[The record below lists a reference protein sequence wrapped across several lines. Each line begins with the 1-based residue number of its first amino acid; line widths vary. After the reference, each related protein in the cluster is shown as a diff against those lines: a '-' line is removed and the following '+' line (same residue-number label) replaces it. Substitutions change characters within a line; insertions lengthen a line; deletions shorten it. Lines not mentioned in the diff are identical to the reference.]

1 MPVYDIV
8 IDDFAAW
15 TRSVSYRGE
24 GLMEASKASLFEK
37 AMLPHLDA
45 AYNLARWLTRNEA
58 DAQDVVQEAY
68 LRALRFFDSFRGGDG
83 RAWLLAVVRNTA
95 LSSMRRDRGLTRMS
109 FDEEIHGHS
118 EAATVE
124 TQLVEGAKFAELRN
138 CLDLLP
144 TEFREVVVMRELE
157 EMPYRDIAAAISLP
171 IGTIMSRLSRA
182 RRRLQDCMAGRMK
195 KGADQ

>member
-1 MPVYDIV
+1 
-8 IDDFAAW
+8 
-15 TRSVSYRGE
+15 
-24 GLMEASKASLFEK
+24 
-37 AMLPHLDA
+37 
-45 AYNLARWLTRNEA
+45 
-58 DAQDVVQEAY
+58 
-68 LRALRFFDSFRGGDG
+68 
-83 RAWLLAVVRNTA
+83 
-95 LSSMRRDRGLTRMS
+95 MS

-118 EAATVE
+118 DAATVE

-171 IGTIMSRLSRA
+171 IGTVMSRLSRA